1 MFFVF
6 LSSETDLIVTLRAV
20 MYTSGF
26 AHCIYE
32 SITHFWEMTN
42 FPSKI
47 PKIFTRIWN
56 NVECWFT

>member
-47 PKIFTRIWN
+47 PKIFTRI
-56 NVECWFT
+56 